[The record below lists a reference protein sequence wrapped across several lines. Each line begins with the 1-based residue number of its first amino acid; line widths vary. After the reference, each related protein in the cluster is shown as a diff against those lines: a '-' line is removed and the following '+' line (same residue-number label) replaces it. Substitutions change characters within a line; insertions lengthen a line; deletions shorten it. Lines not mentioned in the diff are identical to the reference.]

1 MWISLL
7 VLLSW
12 LLVTPAWAAPP
23 TKLLWD
29 RNTEI
34 DMLEYG
40 VYSCSSSAV
49 CVPNTK
55 IGTVPQP
62 AIGSIPEFALPVNT
76 QSERTWD
83 FNTSASHEP
92 KPCFSRPNFR
102 SSLQPESH
110 RTGHSA
116 ACHKKKNATMKRRR
130 PA

>member
-76 QSERTWD
+76 QGRVGVIAVDLVGNESGQSNVVSYD
-83 FNTSASHEP
+83 KQSP
-92 KPCFSRPNFR
+92 PNPQNLR
-102 SSLQPESH
+102 AQ
-110 RTGHSA
+110 
-116 ACHKKKNATMKRRR
+116 
-130 PA
+130 